1 MKISVS
7 GLGLVSAAGNNEKE
21 TLESFLAGQRN
32 AGPVSLFTS
41 EIKAPVFEVR
51 NFSEKYFPS
60 RLRTLNLCLTAV
72 EAALEN
78 AGLKNKFQG
87 KRIGVAMGT
96 TVGSILNDFEFYR
109 EYREKGKAP
118 MDAVNC
124 YLQGNLA
131 SAVHSFLKTNG
142 PSITVVNACAS
153 GADAIGIAMS
163 WMKAGLC
170 DIALVGGSDEMSR
183 IPLCG
188 FHSLGILNETLSSPF
203 DKNRKGLNLGEGAGV
218 LVLENESSL
227 MERGAKARAVI
238 RGYGTANDAHHLTS
252 PDPQGAGLEKAV
264 MRALEEAK
272 LQPSD
277 ITFINAHGTGTLDND
292 FVEAH
297 VLNKLFGSR
306 VKFLST
312 KGYTGHT
319 LGAAGGLE
327 AGFSILALEN
337 GWIPASAGFN
347 NQDEQIPITPVTE
360 VTSIAGRFALSTSL
374 GFGGCN
380 AALVIEVPSGK
391 DAAS

>member
-1 MKISVS
+1 MKVFVS
-7 GLGLVSAAGNNEKE
+7 GLGLISAAGKNEKE
-21 TLESFLAGQRN
+21 TLDSFRAGRRN
-32 AGPVSLFTS
+32 AGSVSLFTS
-41 EIKAPVFEVR
+41 EIKAPVFEVE
-51 NFSEKYFPS
+51 NFSEKYFPL

-72 EAALEN
+72 EDALEN
-78 AGLKNKFQG
+78 AGLKNLRG

-109 EYREKGKAP
+109 EYRKKGSAP

-131 SAVHSFLKTNG
+131 SAVHKYFGTDG

-153 GADAIGIAMS
+153 SADAVGIAMS

-170 DIALVGGSDEMSR
+170 DIALAGGSDEMSR

-188 FHSLGILNETLSSPF
+188 FHSLGILNESLSTPF
-203 DKNRKGLNLGEGAGV
+203 DRDRKGLNLGEGAGV
-218 LVLENESSL
+218 LVLENEASL
-227 MERGAKARAVI
+227 KARGAKARAVI

-252 PDPQGAGLEKAV
+252 PDPQGAGLEKAIV
-264 MRALEEAK
+264 RGLQEAG
-272 LQPSD
+272 LQPSE
-277 ITFINAHGTGTLDND
+277 ITFINAHGTGTADND
-292 FVEAH
+292 FVEAL
-297 VLNKLFGSR
+297 VLHKLFGPQ

-337 GWIPASAGFN
+337 GWVPASPGFQN
-347 NQDEQIPITPVTE
+347 RDEQISISPVTSLTPVT
-360 VTSIAGRFALSTSL
+360 GRFALSTSL

-380 AALVIEVPSGK
+380 AALVIELADKETGI
-391 DAAS
+391 